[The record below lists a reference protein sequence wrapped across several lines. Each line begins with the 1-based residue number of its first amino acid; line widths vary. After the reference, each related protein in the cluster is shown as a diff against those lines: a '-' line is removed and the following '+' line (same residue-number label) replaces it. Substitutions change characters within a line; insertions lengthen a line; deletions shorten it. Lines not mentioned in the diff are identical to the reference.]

1 MEGMNSMDNLDAYQ
15 LEAVKSKHR
24 NTLVVAPPGS
34 GKTTV
39 IINRIKYLIEEL
51 GVKSENI
58 IVITFTKAAAENMK
72 LRYLKENNSG
82 GIPFFG
88 TFHGLFYKILKR
100 HLGNIDIIDSSISYK
115 LIQKIL
121 LTKLDE
127 VAEDKVKEVLN
138 NISLFKTSD
147 IELAQFQPT
156 LDKSI
161 FNECLKS
168 YEEYKKEKKLLDFDD
183 LQIKCKELL
192 LNNPRLLKG
201 YRKLFTHILVDE
213 FQDCDH
219 LQIEILKLL
228 NRENHIFAVGDED
241 QSIYGF
247 RGSKPQ
253 CMIDFNNE
261 FKGGVKKYLTY
272 NYRSLENIVELS
284 RKVIDKNIGRNK
296 KEIRAYRQGNGEVK
310 LLNPYNE
317 FLQVDSLL
325 NKIEEFKQKGSKYS
339 SNAILYRTNVEAR
352 SIIDGLIRRKIP
364 FLLLDKEYNFF
375 NHFICKDLISYL
387 KLSIDPYNKE
397 SFFRVINKPF
407 RYVSKNIIEKLKSD
421 KYINNLFDALISNDD
436 IHPFQMKKLEELKR
450 DVATLN
456 KMSLPLAIQFI
467 ITELGYLEY
476 LREYSNRFKQSLDDL
491 LEITEEFKSAS
502 GEFNSIINFL
512 VHIENVEQGLKDN
525 KNRKLQDGV
534 ILSTIHGVK
543 GMEFNNVYIVDIVN
557 ELIPHKNNLE
567 DIEEERRLFYVGI
580 TRAINNL
587 YMYSPKT
594 LRGKFKEPSPFIS
607 DENFKKISKSTDVGF
622 VQGEKVNHKYFGE
635 GVVSSIRE
643 DDIDIEFLDGLKRRF
658 SISTILENNL
668 LKKN

>member
-1 MEGMNSMDNLDAYQ
+1 MDNLDAYQ

>member
-310 LLNPYNE
+310 LFNPYNE

-607 DENFKKISKSTDVGF
+607 DENFKKISKSTDIGF

>member
-1 MEGMNSMDNLDAYQ
+1 MVNLDAYQ

-39 IINRIKYLIEEL
+39 IINRVKCLIEKV
-51 GVKSENI
+51 GVKAENI

-72 LRYLKENNSG
+72 HRYLKENNSG
-82 GIPFFG
+82 GVPFFG

-100 HLGNIDIIDSSISYK
+100 HVGNIDIIDSPTSYK

-127 VAEDKVKEVLN
+127 VAEDKVREVLN

-147 IELAQFQPT
+147 IELLQFKPT

-168 YEEYKKEKKLLDFDD
+168 YEEYKKEKNLLDFDD

-192 LNNPRLLKG
+192 LNNPGLLNG
-201 YRKLFTHILVDE
+201 YRKLFTHMLVDE

-228 NRENHIFAVGDED
+228 NKENHIFAVGDED

-272 NYRSLENIVELS
+272 NYRSLANIVELS
-284 RKVIDKNIGRNK
+284 RSVIDKNISRNK
-296 KEIRAYRQGNGEVK
+296 KEIRAYRQGKGEVN

-317 FLQVDSLL
+317 SLQVDSLL
-325 NKIEEFKQKGSKYS
+325 NKIEEFKQKGCKYS

-387 KLSIDPYNKE
+387 KLSIDPYNRE

-407 RYVSKNIIEKLKSD
+407 RYVSKNVIEKLKSD
-421 KYINNLFDALISNDD
+421 KYSSNLFDALTSNED
-436 IHPFQMKKLEELKR
+436 IHPFQIKKLEELKR
-450 DVATLN
+450 DVSALN

-467 ITELGYLEY
+467 IAELGYLEY
-476 LREYSNRFKQSLDDL
+476 LREYSDRFKQSLDDL

-594 LRGKFKEPSPFIS
+594 LRGKFKEPSPFILDGS
-607 DENFKKISKSTDVGF
+607 FKEISKSSDIGF
-622 VQGEKVNHKYFGE
+622 GEGEKVNHKYFGE
-635 GVVSSIRE
+635 GVVSSMRE

-668 LKKN
+668 LKKILK